1 MTNRTSF
8 LALSCSLALTL
19 SAAGQAPAPA
29 PHPIV
34 LHAARLLDIKAGKLI
49 KPGEVLI
56 QGDRIVEVGPA
67 VKHPAGAEVI
77 DLGDRTLMPGLI
89 DAHIHLFLHPGAEDL
104 QTVQESVPERTIMAT
119 LAARDD
125 LMAGFTAER
134 DMGTEGAGS
143 ADTAVRNAINE
154 GRIPGPRLRI
164 SGNAINILG
173 GHEDAI
179 GYNPEQHILPNANYA
194 NNADELIAVMRQQF
208 KEGADFIK
216 IYETGADTIR
226 DGKLST
232 PYQYTETQLEAAVK
246 EAARLGKRVA
256 VHATG
261 EPGTLYAA
269 QAGVVSIDHAD
280 QLSEDTMRLMKEK
293 QIFAVPTFTIFEYF
307 AEHAAT
313 PQRGAHEHQILDLK
327 VQEFKKQIAAGIPMA
342 VGSDVG
348 PFPHGTQ
355 ARELVLMVK
364 YGMSPLAVLQADL
377 LNGAKLLGWEGQIGS
392 LEPGYLAD
400 VIAITGDPLA
410 DISAV
415 NNVGFVMK
423 GGTDLQEVSRSRNRK
438 RSALTAKECTIAR
451 NFNEKENLSIA
462 S

>member
-1 MTNRTSF
+1 MTRRRLILTSVPLLLLI
-8 LALSCSLALTL
+8 LAAN
-19 SAAGQAPAPA
+19 AVGQSQAAPAR
-29 PHPIV
+29 PIV
-34 LHAARLLDIKAGKLI
+34 LHAARLLDIKTGRII
-49 KPGEVLI
+49 KPGEILV
-56 QGDRIVEVGPA
+56 QGERIVEVGSS
-67 VKHPAGAEVI
+67 VKHPAGAEVL
-77 DLGDRTLMPGLI
+77 DLGDRTLLPGLI

-104 QTVQESVPERTIMAT
+104 QTVQESVPQRTITAT

-179 GYNPEQHILPNANYA
+179 GYNPEQRVLPNANYA
-194 NNADELIAVMRQQF
+194 NSADELVAVMRQQF

-216 IYETGADTIR
+216 IYETGADSIR
-226 DGKLST
+226 DGKLTT
-232 PYQYTETQLEAAVK
+232 PYQYTEQQLEAAVK
-246 EAARLGKRVA
+246 EAARVGRRVA

-261 EPGTLYAA
+261 EPGTLFAA
-269 QAGVVSIDHAD
+269 QAGVASIDHAD
-280 QLSEDTMRLMKEK
+280 QLSDETMRLMKEK
-293 QIFAVPTFTIFEYF
+293 QIFAVPTFAIFEYF

-313 PQRGAHEHQILDLK
+313 PQQGAHEQKILDLK
-327 VQEFKKQIAAGIPMA
+327 VQEFKKQVAAGVLMA

-355 ARELVLMVK
+355 AREFVLMVK

-377 LNGAKLLGWEGQIGS
+377 LNGAKLLGWDGQIGA
-392 LEPGYLAD
+392 LEAGYLAD
-400 VIAITGDPLA
+400 VIAVPGDPLQ
-410 DISAV
+410 DIGVLQSV
-415 NNVGFVMK
+415 SFVMK
-423 GGTDLQEVSRSRNRK
+423 GGVVHK
-438 RSALTAKECTIAR
+438 K
-451 NFNEKENLSIA
+451 
-462 S
+462 

>member
-1 MTNRTSF
+1 MV
-8 LALSCSLALTL
+8 
-19 SAAGQAPAPA
+19 SAQSQPAA
-29 PHPIV
+29 QPIV
-34 LHAARLLDIKAGKLI
+34 LHAARLLDVKSGKII
-49 KPGEVLI
+49 KPGEVLVE
-56 QGDRIVEVGPA
+56 GERIIEAGPS

-77 DLGDRTLMPGLI
+77 DLGDRTLLPGLI

-143 ADTAVRNAINE
+143 ADTAVRDAINA
-154 GRIPGPRLRI
+154 GKIPGPRLRI

-179 GYNPEQHILPNANYA
+179 GYNPAQHVLANADYA
-194 NNADELIAVMRQQF
+194 NNADELVAVIRQQF

-216 IYETGADTIR
+216 IYETGADSLK
-226 DGKLST
+226 DGKFST
-232 PYQYTETQLEAAVK
+232 PYQYTEAQLEAAVK
-246 EAARLGKRVA
+246 EAERVGKRVA

-269 QAGVVSIDHAD
+269 QAGVVSIDHGD
-280 QLSEDTMRLMKEK
+280 QLSDETMRLMKQE

-313 PQRGAHEHQILDLK
+313 PERGAHEHQILDLK
-327 VQEFKKQIAAGIPMA
+327 AQEFRKQVAAGVPMA
-342 VGSDVG
+342 AGSDVG

-355 ARELVLMVK
+355 AREFELMVK

-377 LNGAKLLGWEGQIGS
+377 LNGAKVLGWEGQIGS
-392 LEPGYLAD
+392 LEAGYFAD
-400 VIAITGDPLA
+400 VVAVEGDPLH
-410 DISAV
+410 DISV
-415 NNVGFVMK
+415 LKNVRFVMK
-423 GGTDLQEVSRSRNRK
+423 GGIVYK
-438 RSALTAKECTIAR
+438 K
-451 NFNEKENLSIA
+451 
-462 S
+462 

>member
-1 MTNRTSF
+1 MTNRSSF

-19 SAAGQAPAPA
+19 SAAGQSPALS

-56 QGDRIVEVGPA
+56 QGDRIVEVGST
-67 VKHPAGAEVI
+67 VKRPAGAEVL

-104 QTVQESVPERTIMAT
+104 QTVQESVPERTITAT

-179 GYNPEQHILPNANYA
+179 GYNPAQHVLANADYA
-194 NNADELIAVMRQQF
+194 NNADGLVAVMRQQF

-216 IYETGADTIR
+216 IYETGADSIR

-232 PYQYTETQLEAAVK
+232 PYQYTEPQLEAAVK
-246 EAARLGKRVA
+246 EAARLGKHVA

-280 QLSEDTMRLMKEK
+280 QLSEETMHLMREK

-307 AEHAAT
+307 AEHAAM
-313 PQRGAHEHQILDLK
+313 PQQGAYENQILDLK
-327 VQEFKKQIAAGIPMA
+327 VQEFKRQIAAGIPMA

-377 LNGAKLLGWEGQIGS
+377 LNGAKLLGWEGQLGS

-400 VIAITGDPLA
+400 VIAITGDPLE

-415 NNVGFVMK
+415 SNVGFVMK
-423 GGTDLQEVSRSRNRK
+423 GGTIFK
-438 RSALTAKECTIAR
+438 K
-451 NFNEKENLSIA
+451 
-462 S
+462 